1 MINCNLFSCYWN
13 DGRNICNHPN
23 VQLTTC
29 TNMDVPVLACQSFDS
44 EPDEDEEEE
53 DF

>member
-29 TNMDVPVLACQSFDS
+29 TKIGMYLY
-44 EPDEDEEEE
+44 
-53 DF
+53 